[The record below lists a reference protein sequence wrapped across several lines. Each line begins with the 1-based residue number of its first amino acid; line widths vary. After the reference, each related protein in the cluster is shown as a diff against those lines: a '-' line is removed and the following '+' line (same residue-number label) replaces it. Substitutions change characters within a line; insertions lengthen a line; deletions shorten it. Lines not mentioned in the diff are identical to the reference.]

1 MKKIRLFLFLLLTV
15 SVAFAQNEKTPK
27 IEKAKVLLDKGEIAE
42 AKSII
47 DAATTHE
54 KTLDK
59 VKTWYYRGL
68 IYESIYNSEDEAIQ
82 SLSDNAFEVAAE
94 SFLKVK
100 EMENETS
107 TYYIFSDQRVVAL
120 YSAAFNGAVEAYQSG
135 DYEGSIAYFDM
146 VKMVFP
152 NDTTAWQYTGYAAQQ
167 LEDTD
172 LALENFNYLADN
184 NMADVNVHRN
194 IIYIYRATVKDTL
207 AALNAA
213 KRAREQ
219 FPEDHDLKQDE
230 ITLLIMS
237 NRIDEAKQQLASAI
251 EKDPDNYILYY
262 EMGYI
267 YDASEQY
274 DEAGKWYEK
283 CLEKNPEYFEAL
295 FNLGV
300 NKYNQGAEILKE
312 AQAMDLDTYKKEGRA
327 VEARANEVFITAVP
341 YFEKAHEVNPEDVST
356 LQTLQ
361 TLYALMKEYDKVN
374 EVKAKLEALG
384 VVDDSATEN

>member
-1 MKKIRLFLFLLLTV
+1 MKKIRLILFLLLTV
-15 SVAFAQNEKTPK
+15 SVAFAQKEKTPK
-27 IEKAKVLLDKGEIAE
+27 IEKAKILLDKGEVAE
-42 AKSII
+42 AQMVI
-47 DAATTHE
+47 DASTTHE
-54 KTLDK
+54 KTKDK

-68 IYESIYNSEDEAIQ
+68 IYETIYNSEDDAIK
-82 SLSDNAFEVAAE
+82 SLSDDAYNIAAE

-100 EMENETS
+100 EMEPETS
-107 TYYIFSDQRVVAL
+107 TYYIFSDQRIVAL

-135 DYEGSIAYFDM
+135 DYEGAIAYFDM

-167 LEDTD
+167 LDDTE

-194 IIYIYRATVKDTL
+194 IVYIYRAVVNDTL
-207 AALNAA
+207 AALEAA
-213 KRAREQ
+213 KRARVQ

-230 ITLLIMS
+230 ITLLIMA
-237 NRIDEAKQQLASAI
+237 NKIEEAKASLTAAI
-251 EKDPDNYILYY
+251 ENDPDNYILYY

-267 YDASEQY
+267 YDASE
-274 DEAGKWYEK
+274 DFDAASEWYEK

-295 FNLGV
+295 YNLGV

-312 AQAMDLDTYKKEGRA
+312 AQDMDLDTYKKEGKA
-327 VEARANEVFITAVP
+327 VEAKANDVFALAVP

-361 TLYALMKEYDKVN
+361 TLYALMKEYEKVN
-374 EVKAKLEALG
+374 EVKDKLDALG
-384 VVDDSATEN
+384 VTSESEQQ